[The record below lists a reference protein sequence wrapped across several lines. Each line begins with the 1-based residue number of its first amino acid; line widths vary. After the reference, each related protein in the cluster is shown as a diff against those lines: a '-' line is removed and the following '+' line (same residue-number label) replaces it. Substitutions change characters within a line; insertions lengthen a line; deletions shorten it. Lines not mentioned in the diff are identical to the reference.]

1 MAPRK
6 TTSAVAPKRQAIKR
20 GAPTKTKKPRA
31 EASKRGSI
39 KPIRIRNG
47 MTIADGPQR
56 TSVVR
61 LFFQNLQGSTVQGR
75 RTSDP
80 NWPITKQDP
89 A

>member
-31 EASKRGSI
+31 EAGKRGSI

-56 TSVVR
+56 ISVVR
-61 LFFQNLQGSTVQGR
+61 LFFESLQGSTQGR